1 MAIHHFVRLV
11 EQGSPVPVFGDGSAR
26 RDFTYVD
33 DAVAGILAA
42 LDRPHAFEVV
52 NLGVSHVVELQEVIR
67 LIEEAVGK
75 PARIE
80 WRPMQAGDA
89 AVNFS
94 DIREGVS
101 ILGFFARTT
110 INERN

>member
-1 MAIHHFVRLV
+1 MI
-11 EQGSPVPVFGDGSAR
+11 R
-26 RDFTYVD
+26 RPPRSTLFPYTTLFRS
-33 DAVAGILAA
+33 GILAA

-80 WRPMQAGDA
+80 WRPLQAGGGPGA
-89 AVNFS
+89 FA
-94 DIREGVS
+94 DIGEGIS
-101 ILGFFARTT
+101 RLGVPPRPSVKEGTPALVRWGT
-110 INERN
+110 

>member
-1 MAIHHFVRLV
+1 MI
-11 EQGSPVPVFGDGSAR
+11 R
-26 RDFTYVD
+26 RPPRSTLFPYTTLFRS
-33 DAVAGILAA
+33 GILAA

-80 WRPMQAGDA
+80 WRPLQAGDVPVPFADIGEAIRPPGYPPRPTAKGGIPPLVRGDRA
-89 AVNFS
+89 AA
-94 DIREGVS
+94 GA
-101 ILGFFARTT
+101 GG
-110 INERN
+110 

>member
-80 WRPMQAGDA
+80 WRPLQAGD
-89 AVNFS
+89 VPVPLPHT
-94 DIREGVS
+94 REGTH
-101 ILGFFARTT
+101 LPGY
-110 INERN
+110 